1 VISTVIVGATGR
13 MGLSL
18 LRLLPEFP
26 TLRLSAALS
35 SAGSRHLGQDAGAY
49 AGLEACGVR
58 ISADLPAALRG
69 AGLVIDFSNAMA
81 AAANVRAAAEARV
94 PMLLGTTGLAPE
106 MHGLLQQ
113 AAARIPLLVA
123 ANTSLGVNLLLQLVE
138 RAAQALGTEFNIE
151 ILEAHHRHK
160 LDAPSGTALALG
172 SAAARGRGL
181 SLEQTTAPQPRG
193 SAGTR
198 RPEEIGFAVLRGGDV
213 VGEHEV
219 RFLGN
224 GERLTLAHSA
234 TDRAI
239 FARGAL
245 QAGQWLA
252 GQPPGRHQMQDIFL
266 K

>member
-13 MGLSL
+13 MGRSL
-18 LRLLPEFP
+18 LQLLPEFP
-26 TLRLSAALS
+26 VLRLSAAVG
-35 SAGSRHLGQDAGAY
+35 SAGSPQLGQDAGTY
-49 AGLEACGVR
+49 AGHDACGVH

-69 AGLVIDFSNAMA
+69 AGLVIDFSHA
-81 AAANVRAAAEARV
+81 AAAPSHVRAAAEAGV

-106 MHGLLQQ
+106 MQGLLQQ

-138 RAAQALGTEFNIE
+138 RTARALGPEFNIE
-151 ILEAHHRHK
+151 ILEEHHRHK

-172 SAAARGRGL
+172 AAAARGRGL
-181 SLEQTTAPQPRG
+181 SLEQASAPQPRG
-193 SAGTR
+193 SAGPR

-219 RFLGN
+219 RFLGS

-245 QAGQWLA
+245 RAGQWLA
-252 GQPPGRHQMQDIFL
+252 GQPPGRHQMQNVFL
-266 K
+266 E